1 MTPDWTHLFNLGLLL
16 VLGMSV
22 LKFLEYGIGYFFK
35 RITKDDYLTKKHCDQ
50 CKMERKDNDND
61 FRREV
66 REKLG
71 IITGALVVMAA
82 GKEVSLEE
90 IQKLL
95 TAGIP
100 K

>member
-1 MTPDWTHLFNLGLLL
+1 MPEFSSPATLGLLL
-16 VLGMSV
+16 VLGMAM
-22 LKFLEYGIGYFFK
+22 LKFLEHAIGYFFK

-50 CKMERKDNDND
+50 CKTERKDNDND